1 MENIIIGS
9 KVKEVKQG
17 YERVEQEK
25 KNEQKMLIDGRN
37 RFHKEITTSR
47 LKSLNGKQK
56 EPTESTTIYGQQLLQ
71 EGIERLNK
79 AIDKFVSEVF
89 SKTSSSKKYAT
100 SATYLVKCIPVQELE
115 KKDVSKWSSVS
126 LIALKTVLDSIT
138 TGCTQTKAS
147 VKIGNSLE
155 DEARL
160 LFFQENDA
168 KPYSRT
174 KQWLK
179 SKNNYRYK
187 KRIYVYAMNKHNLEF
202 GVWAKQDKIHLG
214 MTLIYLIMVA
224 TGGAENGLIKL
235 QKKSEGR
242 LHTPIYVQ
250 ATKKTMNWIEK
261 KKLHSEA
268 LKPMRM
274 PMLVRPREWTN
285 PFDGGYLTHSF
296 KIMEDR

>member
-9 KVKEVKQG
+9 KVKEVKKG
-17 YERVEQEK
+17 YERIEQEK

-37 RFHKEITTSR
+37 RFHKEINTS
-47 LKSLNGKQK
+47 KAKHQNGKQK

-71 EGIERLNK
+71 KGIEKVNVS
-79 AIDKFVSEVF
+79 IDKFITSVFGSE
-89 SKTSSSKKYAT
+89 SNTKKYAT

-115 KKDVSKWSSVS
+115 KNDVNKWSSVS

-160 LFFQENDA
+160 LFFKENDA
-168 KPYSRT
+168 KTYSRT
-174 KQWLK
+174 RQWLK

-202 GVWAKQDKIHLG
+202 GVWPKVDKIHIG
-214 MTLIYLIMVA
+214 MTLIYLIMEA
-224 TGGAENGLIKL
+224 TGLIKL

-250 ATKKTMNWIEK
+250 ATEETMKWIDNA
-261 KKLHSEA
+261 KLHSEA

-274 PMLVRPREWTN
+274 PMLVCPRKWTN
-285 PFDGGYLTHSF
+285 PFNGGYLTHSF

>member
-1 MENIIIGS
+1 MENVIIGS
-9 KVKEVKQG
+9 KVKEVKKG

-25 KNEQKMLIDGRN
+25 KNEQQMLVNGRN
-37 RFHKEITTSR
+37 RFHKEINTS
-47 LKSLNGKQK
+47 KAKHLNGKQK

-71 EGIERLNK
+71 GGINYLNE
-79 AIDKFVSEVF
+79 AIDKFINEVF
-89 SKTSSSKKYAT
+89 SKTSNTKKYAT
-100 SATYLVKCIPVQELE
+100 SAIYLVKCIPVQELE
-115 KKDVSKWSSVS
+115 KKDINKWSNVS

-160 LFFQENDA
+160 LFFKENDA
-168 KPYSRT
+168 KTYSRT
-174 KQWLK
+174 RQWLK

-202 GVWAKQDKIHLG
+202 GVWPKVDKIHIG

-250 ATKKTMNWIEK
+250 ATEETMKWIDNA
-261 KKLHSEA
+261 KLHSEA

-274 PMLVRPREWTN
+274 PMLVCPRKWTN

>member
-1 MENIIIGS
+1 
-9 KVKEVKQG
+9 
-17 YERVEQEK
+17 
-25 KNEQKMLIDGRN
+25 MLIDGRN
-37 RFHKEITTSR
+37 RFHKEINTSKA
-47 LKSLNGKQK
+47 KSLNGKQK

-71 EGIERLNK
+71 EGIKKVNK
-79 AIDKFVSEVF
+79 KIDEFISEVF
-89 SKTSSSKKYAT
+89 SVNSNTKKYAT
-100 SATYLVKCIPVQELE
+100 SAIYIVKCIPVQELE
-115 KKDVSKWSSVS
+115 KKDTSKWSGVS

-160 LFFQENDA
+160 LFFKENDA
-168 KPYSRT
+168 KTYSRT
-174 KQWLK
+174 RHWLK

-202 GVWAKQDKIHLG
+202 GVWPKIQKVHLG
-214 MTLIYLIMVA
+214 MALLRLIESA
-224 TGGAENGLIKL
+224 TGLIKL
-235 QKKSEGR
+235 QPKTEGY
-242 LHTPIYVQ
+242 LNTPIYVE
-250 ATKKTMNWIEK
+250 ATEETMKWIDN

-274 PMLVRPREWTN
+274 PMLVKPRQWTN

>member
-1 MENIIIGS
+1 MDKISENYAP
-9 KVKEVKQG
+9 KKNKKLVDKEVVFQLAAIMCTNDEIGQVLGLSPTAIKMKYAKIIEQG
-17 YERVEQEK
+17 RAEGK
-25 KNEQKMLIDGRN
+25 
-37 RFHKEITTSR
+37 
-47 LKSLNGKQK
+47 KSLRRAQF
-56 EPTESTTIYGQQLLQ
+56 QV
-71 EGIERLNK
+71 
-79 AIDKFVSEVF
+79 A
-89 SKTSSSKKYAT
+89 
-100 SATYLVKCIPVQELE
+100 LE

-168 KPYSRT
+168 KTYSRT

-202 GVWAKQDKIHLG
+202 GVWAKQDKIHLV

-224 TGGAENGLIKL
+224 TGGAEN
-235 QKKSEGR
+235 
-242 LHTPIYVQ
+242 
-250 ATKKTMNWIEK
+250 
-261 KKLHSEA
+261 
-268 LKPMRM
+268 
-274 PMLVRPREWTN
+274 
-285 PFDGGYLTHSF
+285 
-296 KIMEDR
+296 